1 MSIITLISNDYEW
14 DNSVINPLKETI
26 HVLGLSKD
34 LCNLQKFRKCIIWP
48 TTCRRKVDENK
59 V

>member
-34 LCNLQKFRKCIIWP
+34 LCNLQKFRKCTCIIWP
-48 TTCRRKVDENK
+48 TTCRKKVDEN
-59 V
+59 

>member
-1 MSIITLISNDYEW
+1 MSIITHISNDYEW
-14 DNSVINPLKETI
+14 DNSVINPLKKTM

-48 TTCRRKVDENK
+48 TTCRKKVDEN
-59 V
+59 